1 MDLERD
7 KLESQTAIDVMN
19 ASAQSD
25 QQKTADQM
33 AMLKENIT
41 TAREA
46 MKQQSNE
53 RIAKS
58 KANGSKSSKN
68 K

>member
-1 MDLERD
+1 
-7 KLESQTAIDVMN
+7 
-19 ASAQSD
+19 
-25 QQKTADQM
+25 
-33 AMLKENIT
+33 
-41 TAREA
+41 

-68 K
+68 KWSDAKAG